1 MGDGRARNLILR
13 ACAAF
18 LALILPLSGVWAA
31 AGEGTARPDFDAPD
45 YIITTRAAGDSLSAE
60 NVVLNGITGNVKS
73 LCTFAN
79 ADGRL
84 LISTADKTGY
94 GYVRTGDGSRA
105 SGWIITGTVGSICA
119 LARIGYTHHAAVKVM
134 ARQSSWPDSRPDEE
148 KILWINA
155 YNSYVPAIVPA
166 YTQRRIAE
174 HGAIVAF
181 ETGIPGADVEL
192 WLRDGEEAVTTA
204 AADETGF
211 VIFDADHA
219 ADGKDHYVSVTY
231 TFGYYDYH
239 AATAYASDPA
249 NLTPAGGGT
258 GREWVSNND
267 CATFVSRILTA
278 GGFPIYAPYTNSSS
292 SQGGSVRHTLVSLT
306 DGAYFKNEFTIEDF
320 HEGDIV
326 WGHDMGHTL
335 YCSAVNPE
343 ENTIHV
349 YAHSTRANS
358 PLCDNGWVSIDDLN
372 AVMQMV
378 TEEVVDCEY
387 RIDGVADPR
396 QIVLESEPGGQRET
410 PIVQSGSTFALPE
423 CPFPAPNHAL
433 FLGWL
438 VNDTLVQPGEELTV
452 DGHMTI
458 TAQWRD
464 TIVLGEAD
472 LVLPA
477 SVSHIEAGA
486 FEGLTVES
494 VYLPDGCAVIGAG
507 AFKDC
512 QNLRRIRIPQGC
524 AMDETAFDGCGGV
537 TVYGAPDSPA
547 ERFCQAREG
556 FLFKPE

>member
-18 LALILPLSGVWAA
+18 LALFLPLSGAWDAA
-31 AGEGTARPDFDAPD
+31 CEETACPDFDAPD

-60 NVVLNGITGNVKS
+60 DVVLNGKTGNIKS
-73 LCTFAN
+73 LCTFN
-79 ADGRL
+79 GQL

-105 SGWIITGTVGSICA
+105 SGWTITSTVGSICA

-166 YTQRRIAE
+166 YTQRRIVE
-174 HGAIVAF
+174 HGEIVAF
-181 ETGIPGADVEL
+181 ETGVPGATVEL
-192 WLRDGEEAVTTA
+192 WIRDGEEAVTTA
-204 AADETGF
+204 AADETGY
-211 VIFDADHA
+211 VVFDADHA
-219 ADGKDHYVSVTY
+219 ADGQDHYVSVTY

-239 AATAYASDPA
+239 AATAYASAPA

-267 CATFVSRILTA
+267 CATYVSRILTA

-343 ENTIHV
+343 DNTIHV

-378 TEEVVDCEY
+378 TEENFDYEY
-387 RIDGVADPR
+387 RIGG
-396 QIVLESEPGGQRET
+396 IVGK
-410 PIVQSGSTFALPE
+410 
-423 CPFPAPNHAL
+423 
-433 FLGWL
+433 
-438 VNDTLVQPGEELTV
+438 
-452 DGHMTI
+452 
-458 TAQWRD
+458 
-464 TIVLGEAD
+464 AD

-477 SVSHIEAGA
+477 SVSQIEAGA

-512 QNLRRIRIPQGC
+512 PNLRRIRIPMGC
-524 AMDETAFDGCGGV
+524 DLDETAFDGCGGV

-547 ERFCQAREG
+547 ERFCQVHEG